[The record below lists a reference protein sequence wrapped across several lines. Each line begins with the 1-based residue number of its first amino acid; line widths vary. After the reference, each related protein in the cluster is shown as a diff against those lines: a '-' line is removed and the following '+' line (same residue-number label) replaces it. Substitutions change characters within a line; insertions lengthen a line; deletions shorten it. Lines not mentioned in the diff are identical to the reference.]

1 MKKLLSGLLLLC
13 WTVSASAAAVTAD
26 LTREMGQTKSSDKIR
41 INIVMQKQYDQK
53 DLMQA
58 AGKSSRAIKRE
69 IVKAELKAFSSQ
81 TQSGILNQL
90 STLENSKSVSNVKPL
105 WIANV
110 ISCEATPQAIAELT
124 KRDDVESIDFDEFR
138 NLLSNEPKQTEKE
151 IESPA
156 TSQTKDG
163 KEITTNITKVQADQV
178 WAQGYTGQGVLVSV
192 IDTGVNYNH
201 VDLKDHMWDG
211 GTAYPNHGYDFV
223 NTDNNPMDDHG
234 HGTHCA
240 GTVAG
245 DGTGASKTGAAPD
258 ATIMALKILNSNGG
272 GTESGVWQA
281 IQFAI
286 DHQADVFSMSIGW
299 QPSYNPDRKTWRNTM
314 NNALAA
320 GVIAVVAAANSGS
333 DASSSYTP
341 TSPNPSSGGSAVPW
355 NVGTPG
361 DCPPPWLHP
370 DQSLTGGLSAVLS
383 VGASNLDETIAYFSS
398 RGPVP
403 WNERVVD
410 YTDYA
415 YTAGSTTNIGLI
427 RPDIVAP
434 GVDIKSCLNT
444 SNTGYQTMSGTS
456 MATPLTAGVVALM
469 ISKKPAITPAEICRI
484 IQETAANK
492 PVKKNN
498 TFGAGR
504 VDALA
509 AVAAVSAVPIPVDA
523 AINAITSPVSGANL
537 TASETVTVVIKN
549 SGTEA
554 ISSGLTL
561 SFQVDTQSEV
571 TQNYTGAAIQPGA
584 TVNFSFTQK
593 ANLAAGG
600 IHSVKVSA
608 LIANDGNLYNN
619 SRTVQVTNAVPFNIP
634 FVETFESTTFPPFG
648 WTINNPDGGK
658 TWERKAANGNGSSAN
673 AAYVNFFSYSGA
685 VGAKDEMIS
694 PVISLIN
701 VASCDLT
708 FNVAYRQYANETDGL
723 KIYLSTNAGSSFN
736 TTPIYDKSGPAL
748 ATTTLSTSQFT
759 PNAAAQWRLETIS
772 LNSFVGNNI
781 ALKFESINAYGNN
794 MFVDDIKVSGTSGI
808 EEDLLASKT
817 VLEQNY
823 PNPFNPVTSISYELA
838 AANLIRLTV
847 YNSKGELVKTLFN
860 GMQNAGKHSVE
871 FDGAGLNSGVYF
883 YKLTTS
889 EKSFVSK
896 MVLTK

>member
-1 MKKLLSGLLLLC
+1 MKKMLSGLLLLC
-13 WTVSASAAAVTAD
+13 WTLSVTAAAVTGD
-26 LTREMGQTKSSDKIR
+26 LAREMGKTKSSDKIR
-41 INIVMQKQYDQK
+41 INIVMKKQYEQK
-53 DLMQA
+53 NLMQV
-58 AGKSSRAIKRE
+58 AGKSDRKTARE
-69 IVKAELKAFSSQ
+69 IVKAELKAFSSE
-81 TQSGILNQL
+81 TQSAILNQI
-90 STLENSKSVSNVKPL
+90 STLENRNGVTNVKPL
-105 WIANV
+105 WVANV
-110 ISCEATPQAIAELT
+110 INCEATPQAIAELA
-124 KRDDVESIDFDEFR
+124 KRDDVESIDFDEIR
-138 NLLSNEPKQTEKE
+138 NLLEKE
-151 IESPA
+151 VKPSEKSSSAAELVSPEG
-156 TSQTKDG
+156 G
-163 KEITTNITKVQADQV
+163 KEITTNVTKVQADQV

-223 NTDNNPMDDHG
+223 NTDNDPMDDHG
-234 HGTHCA
+234 HGTHCS

-258 ATIMALKILNSNGG
+258 ATIMALKILNSDGG

-333 DASSSYTP
+333 DANSSYTP
-341 TSPNPSSGGSAVPW
+341 TSPNPNTGGSAVPW

-370 DQSLTGGLSAVLS
+370 DQTLTGGLSAVLS
-383 VGASNLDETIAYFSS
+383 VGASNLNETIASFSS

-427 RPDIVAP
+427 RPDVVAP

-469 ISKKPAITPAEICRI
+469 ISKKPTITPAEICRI

-492 PVKKNN
+492 PVKKSN

-504 VDALA
+504 IDALA
-509 AVAAVSAVPIPVDA
+509 AVSAISAVPIPVDA
-523 AINAITSPVSGANL
+523 AINSITSPVSGANL

-549 SGTEA
+549 GGTEA

-561 SFQVDTQSEV
+561 SFQVDTQAEV

-600 IHSVKVSA
+600 VHNVKVTA
-608 LIANDGNLYNN
+608 LIANDGNVYNN
-619 SRTVQVTNAVPFNIP
+619 SRTVQVTNSVPFNIP
-634 FVETFESTTFPPFG
+634 FVEDFETSAFPPFG
-648 WTINNPDGGK
+648 WTVNNPDGGK
-658 TWERKAANGNGSSAN
+658 TWEKKVASGNGTSAN
-673 AAYVNFFSYSGA
+673 AAYVNFFSYSGS
-685 VGAKDEMIS
+685 VGAKDELVS

-701 VASCDLT
+701 VTSCDLT
-708 FNVAYRQYANETDGL
+708 FNVAYRQYGSEADGL
-723 KIYLSTNAGSSFN
+723 KIYVSTNAGTTFN
-736 TTPIYDKSGPAL
+736 ATPIYDKSGAAL
-748 ATTTLSTSQFT
+748 ATTTVSTSQFT
-759 PNAAAQWRLETIS
+759 PNAAAQWRLETIN
-772 LNSFVGNNI
+772 LNSYTGNNI

-808 EEDLLASKT
+808 ENNLLGDKT
-817 VLEQNY
+817 LLEQNY
-823 PNPFNPVTSISYELA
+823 PNPFNPTTSISYQLSAMSDVKLA
-838 AANLIRLTV
+838 V
-847 YNSKGELVKTLFN
+847 YNAKGQLVKTLFN
-860 GMQNAGKHSVE
+860 GMQKAGIHSVE
-871 FDGAGLNSGVYF
+871 FDGSGLNSGVYF
-883 YKLTTS
+883 YKLTAGNISQTQ
-889 EKSFVSK
+889 K
-896 MVLTK
+896 MLLCK